1 MEGLDLLK
9 QSWNNENRFRMI
21 PKDELYDMAHKKSA
35 SVMKWILLVS
45 ITEFLVWFLIP
56 LLFSDDASDEGSQ
69 LVISL
74 GLDVVLDVISY
85 VHYTVMIGFVV
96 LFYRNYKK
104 IQLKDSSRKLMGDIL
119 RVRKT
124 IMYYINLTIF
134 LIILRGVVSFWLY
147 FTKNP
152 EMVDLFERLDKADK
166 LWIMVIIIAVIAL
179 IFFGLI
185 ALIVWLYFKLVYG
198 ILMKKLYRNY
208 EDLKK
213 NMG

>member
-9 QSWNNENRFRMI
+9 QGWNNENRFRKI
-21 PKDELYDMAHKKSA
+21 PKDELYDMAHKKSE

-45 ITEFLVWFLIP
+45 IIEFSLWFLIP
-56 LLFSDDASDEGSQ
+56 FSFSNDTSDEGSQ

-74 GLDVVLDVISY
+74 GLDVILDAITYFHY
-85 VHYTVMIGFVV
+85 VVMVGFMV

-124 IMYYINLTIF
+124 IMYYINVTIF
-134 LIILRGVVSFWLY
+134 LIILRCIVSFWLY
-147 FTKNP
+147 FTKDP
-152 EMVDLFERLDKADK
+152 KMVDLFERLDKADK
-166 LWIMVIIIAVIAL
+166 LWIMVLIIAVIAL
-179 IFFGLI
+179 IVFGAI
-185 ALIVWLYFKLVYG
+185 ALLVWGYFKLVYG
-198 ILMKKLYRNY
+198 LLMKKLYRNY

-213 NMG
+213 NLG

>member
-9 QSWNNENRFRMI
+9 QGWNNENRFRKI
-21 PKDELYDMAHKKSA
+21 PKDELYDMAQKKSK

-45 ITEFLVWFLIP
+45 VIEFSLWFLIP
-56 LLFSDDASDEGSQ
+56 FSFSNDTSDEGSQ

-74 GLDVVLDVISY
+74 GLDVILDAISY
-85 VHYTVMIGFVV
+85 FHYVVMIGFMV

-124 IMYYINLTIF
+124 IMYYINVTIF
-134 LIILRGVVSFWLY
+134 LIILRCIVSFWLY
-147 FTKNP
+147 FTKDP
-152 EMVDLFERLDKADK
+152 KMVDLFERLDKADK
-166 LWIMVIIIAVIAL
+166 LWIMVLIIAVIAL
-179 IFFGLI
+179 IVFGAI
-185 ALIVWLYFKLVYG
+185 ALLVWGYFKLVYG
-198 ILMKKLYRNY
+198 LLMKKLYSNY

-213 NMG
+213 NLG